1 MYAYDKLLLQREHI
15 IHVVRTYTTSISR
28 IEKKNHDKIIQLFIS
43 WAFNGPEYLP
53 KVEGTALFVLLP
65 KANSRGQWNTLHIEM
80 FLHQIF

>member
-1 MYAYDKLLLQREHI
+1 MHMISFCCNVNISYMLLEHI
-15 IHVVRTYTTSISR
+15 LLVYR
-28 IEKKNHDKIIQLFIS
+28 EQKKNHDKIIQLFIS